1 MMKNNKGLLSKI
13 YATLVYIFLYLPI
26 FVLVVFS
33 FNKSKLNATFT
44 GFTLDWYKNLINNT
58 QILEALKNSLIIAF
72 ISTFFAVIIGT
83 LAAIGMYRYKFKGKR
98 AMEGLLYIP
107 VVIPEI
113 VMGISMLAFFSS
125 LNLSAGLITLILAH
139 ITFCI
144 SYVIIVVRAR
154 LDGFDSALEEAAQD
168 LGATPWQTLTKVTL
182 PVISPGIISGAL
194 LAFTLSLDDVIISFF
209 AAGPDSNTL
218 PLKIFSMVKFGVTP
232 EINALSTVMMVFTLS
247 MVVIA
252 EGIRRNMLKNK
263 KVKKTLC
270 FIVIL
275 LMVTGIGFTIFG
287 NTSKTEKQVL
297 NIFNWSEFLPQSVI
311 EQFEKEYNVKV
322 NYSTFSSN
330 EEMLAKLMGG
340 NVPYDLV
347 VTSDYA
353 IEIMTKQKLVQPI
366 DKNNVPN
373 LANIDKNVLDLD
385 FDPKNTYSLPYMW
398 GGNNI
403 VIDKTKI
410 TKKITSFDDLWD
422 SQFKNSMVIL
432 DDPRVMIGLA
442 LQKNGY
448 SINTKNPKELQKAK
462 EDLIKLMPNVKAFD
476 SESPKTLLINGEASI
491 GYVWGTEA
499 YLAKLENPN
508 LEVVLTKEG
517 VIPQYDN
524 FVIPKK
530 AKNKK
535 LAEEFINFIYKPE
548 ISAQVSEEFP
558 YANPNKAA
566 YPLMDKDKLND
577 IAVYPPREAVEGKE
591 LIKDVGETT
600 KLYDDIWTEIK
611 NNKK

>member
-263 KVKKTLC
+263 KVKKALS

-577 IAVYPPREAVEGKE
+577 IAVYPPREAVEGNE

-611 NNKK
+611 NSKK

>member
-125 LNLSAGLITLILAH
+125 LNLPAGLITLILAH

-232 EINALSTVMMVFTLS
+232 EINALSTLMMVFTLS

-263 KVKKTLC
+263 KVKKALS

-577 IAVYPPREAVEGKE
+577 IAVYPPREAVEGNE

-611 NNKK
+611 NSKK

>member
-1 MMKNNKGLLSKI
+1 MKKNKSLLSKI
-13 YATLVYIFLYLPI
+13 YATLVYAFLYLPI
-26 FVLVVFS
+26 IVLIVFS

-58 QILEALKNSLIIAF
+58 QILEALKNSLVIAF

-83 LAAIGMYRYKFKGKR
+83 LAAIGMYRYKFKGKG

-125 LNLSAGLITLILAH
+125 LNLPAGIITLILAH

-154 LDGFDSALEEAAQD
+154 LDGFDAALEEAAQD

-182 PVISPGIISGAL
+182 PVIAPGIISGAL

-263 KVKKTLC
+263 KVKKALS

-275 LMVTGIGFTIFG
+275 LMVTGMSFTIFG
-287 NTSKTEKQVL
+287 NTAKTEKQVL

-373 LANIDKNVLDLD
+373 LANIDENVLDLA

-422 SQFKNSMVIL
+422 SEFKNSMVIL

-448 SINTKNPKELQKAK
+448 SINSKNPKELQKAK

-577 IAVYPPREAVEGKE
+577 IAVYPPREAVEGNE

-611 NNKK
+611 NSKK

>member
-1 MMKNNKGLLSKI
+1 MKNNKGLLSKI

-125 LNLSAGLITLILAH
+125 LNLPAGLITLILAH

-182 PVISPGIISGAL
+182 PVIAPGIISGAL

-263 KVKKTLC
+263 KVKKALS

-373 LANIDKNVLDLD
+373 LANIDKNVLDLA

-577 IAVYPPREAVEGKE
+577 IAVYPPREAVEGNE

-611 NNKK
+611 NSKK

>member
-125 LNLSAGLITLILAH
+125 LNLPAGLITLILAH

-218 PLKIFSMVKFGVTP
+218 PLKIFSMVKFGVNP

-263 KVKKTLC
+263 KVKKALS

-275 LMVTGIGFTIFG
+275 LMVTGMGFTIFS
-287 NTSKTEKQVL
+287 NTAKTEKQVL
-297 NIFNWSEFLPQSVI
+297 NIFNWSEFLPQSVV

-366 DKNNVPN
+366 DKNNISN
-373 LANIDKNVLDLD
+373 LANIDENVLDLA

-448 SINTKNPKELQKAK
+448 SINSKNPKELQKAK

-577 IAVYPPREAVEGKE
+577 IAVYPPREAVEGNE

-611 NNKK
+611 NSKK

>member
-1 MMKNNKGLLSKI
+1 MMKNNRSLLSKI
-13 YATLVYIFLYLPI
+13 YATLVYVFLYLPI

-44 GFTLDWYKNLINNT
+44 GFTLDWYKNLINNV

-125 LNLSAGLITLILAH
+125 LNLPAGLITLILAH

-154 LDGFDSALEEAAQD
+154 LDGFDAALEEAAQD

-263 KVKKTLC
+263 KVKKTLS

-275 LMVTGIGFTIFG
+275 LMVTGMGFTIFG
-287 NTSKTEKQVL
+287 NTAKTEKQVL

-353 IEIMTKQKLVQPI
+353 IEIMTKQKLIQPI

-373 LANIDKNVLDLD
+373 LANIDKNVLDLA

-422 SQFKNSMVIL
+422 SEFKNSMVIL

-448 SINTKNPKELQKAK
+448 SINSKNPKELQKAK

-577 IAVYPPREAVEGKE
+577 IAVYPPREAVEGNE
-591 LIKDVGETT
+591 LIKDVGKTT

-611 NNKK
+611 NSKR

>member
-1 MMKNNKGLLSKI
+1 MMKSNKGLLSKI
-13 YATLVYIFLYLPI
+13 YATLVYVFLYLPI

-44 GFTLDWYKNLINNT
+44 GFTLDWYKNLINNV
-58 QILEALKNSLIIAF
+58 QILEALKNSLIIVF

-125 LNLSAGLITLILAH
+125 LNLPAGLITLILAH

-154 LDGFDSALEEAAQD
+154 LDGFDAALEEAAQD
-168 LGATPWQTLTKVTL
+168 LGATPWQTLTKITL

-263 KVKKTLC
+263 KVKKTLS

-275 LMVTGIGFTIFG
+275 LMVTGMGFTIFG
-287 NTSKTEKQVL
+287 NTAKTEKQVL

-353 IEIMTKQKLVQPI
+353 IEIMTKQKLIQPI

-373 LANIDKNVLDLD
+373 LANIDKNVLDLA

-422 SQFKNSMVIL
+422 SEFKNSMVIL

-448 SINTKNPKELQKAK
+448 SINSKNPKELQKAK

-577 IAVYPPREAVEGKE
+577 IAVYPPREAVEGNE

-611 NNKK
+611 NSKR

>member
-1 MMKNNKGLLSKI
+1 MKNNKGLLSKI

-263 KVKKTLC
+263 KVKKALS

-577 IAVYPPREAVEGKE
+577 IAVYPPREAVEGNE

-611 NNKK
+611 NSKK

>member
-1 MMKNNKGLLSKI
+1 MKSNKGLLSKI
-13 YATLVYIFLYLPI
+13 YATLVYVFLYLPI

-44 GFTLDWYKNLINNT
+44 GFTLDWYKNLINNV

-125 LNLSAGLITLILAH
+125 LNLPAGLITLILAH

-154 LDGFDSALEEAAQD
+154 LDGFDAALEEAAQD

-263 KVKKTLC
+263 KVKKTLSI
-270 FIVIL
+270 IVIL
-275 LMVTGIGFTIFG
+275 LMVTGVGFTIFG
-287 NTSKTEKQVL
+287 NTAKTEKQVL

-353 IEIMTKQKLVQPI
+353 IEIMTKQKLIQPI

-373 LANIDKNVLDLD
+373 LSNIDKNVLDLA
-385 FDPKNTYSLPYMW
+385 FDPKNIYSLPYMW

-410 TKKITSFDDLWD
+410 TKKITSFNDLWD

-577 IAVYPPREAVEGKE
+577 IAVYPPREAVEGNE

-611 NNKK
+611 NSKK

>member
-263 KVKKTLC
+263 KVKKALS

-422 SQFKNSMVIL
+422 NQFKNSMVIL

-558 YANPNKAA
+558 YANPNKVA

-577 IAVYPPREAVEGKE
+577 IAVYPPREAVEGNE

-611 NNKK
+611 NSKK

>member
-1 MMKNNKGLLSKI
+1 MNNNKNLLSKI
-13 YATLVYIFLYLPI
+13 YAALVYIFLYLPI
-26 FVLVVFS
+26 LVLVVFS

-44 GFTLDWYKNLINNT
+44 GFTLDWYKSLIHND
-58 QILEALKNSLIIAF
+58 QILEALKNSLVIAF
-72 ISTFFAVIIGT
+72 VSTFFAVIIGT
-83 LAAIGMYRYKFKGKR
+83 LAAIGMYRYKFKGKK

-125 LNLSAGLITLILAH
+125 LHLDAGLITLILAH

-144 SYVIIVVRAR
+144 SYVVIVVRAR
-154 LDGFDSALEEAAQD
+154 LDGFDSALEEAAED

-263 KVKKTLC
+263 KVKTVLSA
-270 FIVIL
+270 IVIL
-275 LMVTGIGFTIFG
+275 LMVSGVGFTIFG
-287 NTSKTEKQVL
+287 NTAKAEKQVL
-297 NIFNWSEFLPQSVI
+297 NVFNWSEFLPQSVI
-311 EQFEKEYNVKV
+311 DQFEKEYNVKV

-330 EEMLAKLMGG
+330 EEMIAKLMGG

-347 VTSDYA
+347 VASDYA
-353 IEIMTKQKLVQPI
+353 IEIMTKQKLIQPI
-366 DKNNVPN
+366 NKNDIAN
-373 LANIDKNVLDLD
+373 LGNIDKNVLNLP

-398 GGNNI
+398 GGNYI
-403 VIDKTKI
+403 VVNRSKI
-410 TKKITSFDDLWD
+410 KKKITSFNDLWD
-422 SQFKNSMVIL
+422 SHFKNSMVIL
-432 DDPRVMIGLA
+432 DDPRIMIGLA

-448 SINTKNPKELQKAK
+448 SINTRNPKELKKAK

-476 SESPKTLLINGEASI
+476 SDSPKTLLINGEASI

-517 VIPQYDN
+517 VVPQYDN
-524 FVIPKK
+524 FVIPRK

-535 LAEEFINFIYKPE
+535 LAQEFINFIYKPE
-548 ISAQVSEEFP
+548 VSVQVSEEFP

-566 YPLMDKDKLND
+566 YRLMDKNKLND
-577 IAVYPPREAVEGKE
+577 IAIYPPRKAVQGNE
-591 LIKDVGETT
+591 LIKDVGSST

-611 NNKK
+611 NSKK

>member
-1 MMKNNKGLLSKI
+1 MMKSNKGLLSKI
-13 YATLVYIFLYLPI
+13 YATLVYVFLYLPI

-44 GFTLDWYKNLINNT
+44 GFTLDWYKNLINNV

-125 LNLSAGLITLILAH
+125 LNLPAGLITLILAH

-154 LDGFDSALEEAAQD
+154 LDGFDAALEEAAQD

-263 KVKKTLC
+263 KVKKTLS

-275 LMVTGIGFTIFG
+275 LMVTGVGFTIFG
-287 NTSKTEKQVL
+287 NTAKTEKQVL

-353 IEIMTKQKLVQPI
+353 IEIMTKQKLIQPI

-373 LANIDKNVLDLD
+373 LANIDKNVLDLA

-422 SQFKNSMVIL
+422 SEFKNSMVIL

-448 SINTKNPKELQKAK
+448 SINSKNPKELQKAK
-462 EDLIKLMPNVKAFD
+462 EDLVKLMPNVKAFD

-535 LAEEFINFIYKPE
+535 LAEEFINFIYKSE

-577 IAVYPPREAVEGKE
+577 IAVYPPREAVEGNE

-611 NNKK
+611 NSKR

>member
-1 MMKNNKGLLSKI
+1 MKSNKGLLSKI
-13 YATLVYIFLYLPI
+13 YATLVYVFLYLPI

-44 GFTLDWYKNLINNT
+44 GFTLDWYKNLINNV

-83 LAAIGMYRYKFKGKR
+83 LAAIGMYRYKFKGKG

-125 LNLSAGLITLILAH
+125 LNLPAGLITLILAH

-154 LDGFDSALEEAAQD
+154 LDGFDAALEEAAQD

-182 PVISPGIISGAL
+182 PVIAPGIISGAL

-263 KVKKTLC
+263 KVKKALS

-275 LMVTGIGFTIFG
+275 LIVTGMGFTIFG
-287 NTSKTEKQVL
+287 NTAKTEKQVL

-577 IAVYPPREAVEGKE
+577 IAVYPPREAVEGNE

-611 NNKK
+611 NSKR

>member
-1 MMKNNKGLLSKI
+1 MKKNKSLLSKI
-13 YATLVYIFLYLPI
+13 YAILVYAFLYLPI
-26 FVLVVFS
+26 LVLVAFS

-83 LAAIGMYRYKFKGKR
+83 LAAIGMYRYKFKGKK

-125 LNLSAGLITLILAH
+125 LNLPAGLITLILAH

-218 PLKIFSMVKFGVTP
+218 PLKIFAMVKFGVTP

-263 KVKKTLC
+263 KVKKALS
-270 FIVIL
+270 FVVIL
-275 LMVTGIGFTIFG
+275 LMITGVGFTIFG
-287 NTSKTEKQVL
+287 NTTKTEKQVL
-297 NIFNWSEFLPQSVI
+297 NIFNWSEFLPQSVV

-373 LANIDKNVLDLD
+373 LSNIDKNVLDLA

-403 VIDKTKI
+403 VIDKTKV

-422 SQFKNSMVIL
+422 SQFKNSLVIL

-448 SINTKNPKELQKAK
+448 SINTKNSKELQKAK

-548 ISAQVSEEFP
+548 VSAQVSEEFP

-566 YPLMDKDKLND
+566 YNLMDKDKLND
-577 IAVYPPREAVEGKE
+577 IAVYPPREAVEGNE

-611 NNKK
+611 NSKK

>member
-1 MMKNNKGLLSKI
+1 MKKNKSLLSKI
-13 YATLVYIFLYLPI
+13 YAILVYAFLYLPI
-26 FVLVVFS
+26 LVLVAFS

-125 LNLSAGLITLILAH
+125 LNLPAGLITLILAH

-182 PVISPGIISGAL
+182 PVISPGIVSGAL

-218 PLKIFSMVKFGVTP
+218 PLKIFAMVKFGVTP

-263 KVKKTLC
+263 KVKKVLS
-270 FIVIL
+270 FVVIL
-275 LMVTGIGFTIFG
+275 LMITGVGFTIFG
-287 NTSKTEKQVL
+287 NTTKTEKQVL
-297 NIFNWSEFLPQSVI
+297 NIFNWSEFLSQSVV

-373 LANIDKNVLDLD
+373 LSNIDKNVLDLA

-403 VIDKTKI
+403 VIDKTKV

-577 IAVYPPREAVEGKE
+577 IAVYPPREAVEGNE

-611 NNKK
+611 NSKK

>member
-1 MMKNNKGLLSKI
+1 MMKSNKGLLSKI
-13 YATLVYIFLYLPI
+13 YATLVYVFLYLPI

-44 GFTLDWYKNLINNT
+44 GFTLDWYKNLINNV

-83 LAAIGMYRYKFKGKR
+83 LVAIGMYRYKFKGKR

-125 LNLSAGLITLILAH
+125 LNLPAGLITLILAH

-154 LDGFDSALEEAAQD
+154 LDGFDAALEEAAQD
-168 LGATPWQTLTKVTL
+168 LGATPWQTLTKITL

-263 KVKKTLC
+263 KVKKTLS

-275 LMVTGIGFTIFG
+275 LMVTGMGFTIFG
-287 NTSKTEKQVL
+287 NTAKTEKQVL

-353 IEIMTKQKLVQPI
+353 IEIMTKQKLIQPI

-373 LANIDKNVLDLD
+373 LANIDKNVLDLA

-422 SQFKNSMVIL
+422 SEFKNSMVIL

-448 SINTKNPKELQKAK
+448 SINSKNPKELQKAK

-577 IAVYPPREAVEGKE
+577 IAVYPPREAVEGNE

-611 NNKK
+611 NSKR

>member
-1 MMKNNKGLLSKI
+1 MKKNKSLLSKI
-13 YATLVYIFLYLPI
+13 YATLVYAFLYLPI
-26 FVLVVFS
+26 IVLIVFS

-58 QILEALKNSLIIAF
+58 QILEALKNSLLIAF

-83 LAAIGMYRYKFKGKR
+83 LAAIGMYRYKFKGKG

-125 LNLSAGLITLILAH
+125 LNLPAGIITLILAH

-168 LGATPWQTLTKVTL
+168 LGAIPWQTLTKVTL
-182 PVISPGIISGAL
+182 PVIAPGIISGAL

-263 KVKKTLC
+263 KVKKALS

-275 LMVTGIGFTIFG
+275 LMVTGMGFTIFG
-287 NTSKTEKQVL
+287 NTAKTEKQVL

-373 LANIDKNVLDLD
+373 LANIDENVLDLA

-422 SQFKNSMVIL
+422 SEFKNSMVIL

-448 SINTKNPKELQKAK
+448 SINSKNPKELQKAK

-577 IAVYPPREAVEGKE
+577 IAVYPPREAIEGNE

-611 NNKK
+611 NSKK

>member
-1 MMKNNKGLLSKI
+1 MMKSNKGLLSKI
-13 YATLVYIFLYLPI
+13 YATLVYVFLYLPI

-44 GFTLDWYKNLINNT
+44 GFTLDWYKNLINNV

-125 LNLSAGLITLILAH
+125 LNLPAGLITLILAH

-154 LDGFDSALEEAAQD
+154 LDGFDAALEEAAQD

-263 KVKKTLC
+263 KVKKILS

-287 NTSKTEKQVL
+287 NTAKTEKQVL

-353 IEIMTKQKLVQPI
+353 IEIMTKQKLIQPI

-373 LANIDKNVLDLD
+373 LSNIDKNVLDLA

-410 TKKITSFDDLWD
+410 TKKITSFNDLWD

-476 SESPKTLLINGEASI
+476 SESPKTLLINGESSI

-548 ISAQVSEEFP
+548 VSAQVSEEFP

-566 YPLMDKDKLND
+566 YPLMDKNKLND
-577 IAVYPPREAVEGKE
+577 IAVYPPREAIEGNE
-591 LIKDVGETT
+591 LIQDVGETT

-611 NNKK
+611 NSKK

>member
-1 MMKNNKGLLSKI
+1 MKNNKGLLSKI
-13 YATLVYIFLYLPI
+13 YAALVYIFLYLPI

-44 GFTLDWYKNLINNT
+44 GFTLDWYKNLINNI

-125 LNLSAGLITLILAH
+125 LNLPAGLITLILAH

-263 KVKKTLC
+263 KVKKVLS

-373 LANIDKNVLDLD
+373 LANIDKNVLDLA

-448 SINTKNPKELQKAK
+448 SINSKNPKELQKAK

-577 IAVYPPREAVEGKE
+577 IAVYPPREAVEGNE

-611 NNKK
+611 NSKK

>member
-1 MMKNNKGLLSKI
+1 MKKNKSLLSKI
-13 YATLVYIFLYLPI
+13 YAILVYAFLYLPI
-26 FVLVVFS
+26 LVLVAFS

-44 GFTLDWYKNLINNT
+44 GFTLDWYKRLINNT

-72 ISTFFAVIIGT
+72 VSTFFAVIIGT
-83 LAAIGMYRYKFKGKR
+83 LAAIGMYRYKFKGKK
-98 AMEGLLYIP
+98 AIEGLLYIP

-125 LNLSAGLITLILAH
+125 LNLPAGLITLILAH

-154 LDGFDSALEEAAQD
+154 LDGFDAALEEAAQD

-247 MVVIA
+247 VVAIA

-263 KVKKTLC
+263 KVKKALS
-270 FIVIL
+270 FVVIL
-275 LMVTGIGFTIFG
+275 LMTTGIGFTIFG
-287 NTSKTEKQVL
+287 HTTKTEKQVL
-297 NIFNWSEFLPQSVI
+297 NIFNWLEFLPQSVI

-353 IEIMTKQKLVQPI
+353 IEIMTKQQLIQPI

-373 LANIDKNVLDLD
+373 LANIDKNVLNLS
-385 FDPKNTYSLPYMW
+385 FDPQNTYSLPYMW

-403 VIDKTKI
+403 VIDKTKV
-410 TKKITSFDDLWD
+410 TKKITSFADLWD

-566 YPLMDKDKLND
+566 YPLIDKDKLND
-577 IAVYPPREAVEGKE
+577 IAVYPPREAVEGNE

-611 NNKK
+611 NSKK

>member
-125 LNLSAGLITLILAH
+125 LNLPAGLITLILAH

-263 KVKKTLC
+263 KVKKALS

-373 LANIDKNVLDLD
+373 LANIDKNVLDLA

-577 IAVYPPREAVEGKE
+577 IAVYPPREAVEGNE

-611 NNKK
+611 NSKK

>member
-125 LNLSAGLITLILAH
+125 LNLPAGLITLILAH

-263 KVKKTLC
+263 KVKKALS

-373 LANIDKNVLDLD
+373 LANIDKNVLDLA

-448 SINTKNPKELQKAK
+448 SINSKNPKELQKAK
-462 EDLIKLMPNVKAFD
+462 EDLMKLMPNVKAFD

-548 ISAQVSEEFP
+548 VSAQVSEEFP

-566 YPLMDKDKLND
+566 YPLMEKDKLND
-577 IAVYPPREAVEGKE
+577 IAVYPPREAVEGNE
-591 LIKDVGETT
+591 LIQDVGETT

-611 NNKK
+611 NSKK

>member
-83 LAAIGMYRYKFKGKR
+83 LAAIGMYRYKFKGKK

-125 LNLSAGLITLILAH
+125 LNLPAGLITLILAH

-144 SYVIIVVRAR
+144 SYVVIVVRAR

-263 KVKKTLC
+263 KVKKALS

-275 LMVTGIGFTIFG
+275 LMVTGVGFTIFG
-287 NTSKTEKQVL
+287 NTAKTEKQVL

-353 IEIMTKQKLVQPI
+353 IEIMTKQKLIQPI

-373 LANIDKNVLDLD
+373 LSNIDKNVLDLA

-577 IAVYPPREAVEGKE
+577 IAVYPPREAIEGNE

-611 NNKK
+611 NSKK

>member
-1 MMKNNKGLLSKI
+1 MMKSNKGLLSKI
-13 YATLVYIFLYLPI
+13 YATLVYVFLYLPI

-44 GFTLDWYKNLINNT
+44 GFTLDWYKNLINNV

-125 LNLSAGLITLILAH
+125 LNLPAGLITLILAH

-154 LDGFDSALEEAAQD
+154 LDGFDAALEEAAQD

-263 KVKKTLC
+263 KVKKILS

-287 NTSKTEKQVL
+287 NTAKTEKQVL

-353 IEIMTKQKLVQPI
+353 IEIMTKQKLIQPI

-373 LANIDKNVLDLD
+373 LSNIDKNVLDLA

-410 TKKITSFDDLWD
+410 TKKITSFNDLWD

-548 ISAQVSEEFP
+548 VSAQVSEEFP

-566 YPLMDKDKLND
+566 YPLMDKNKLND
-577 IAVYPPREAVEGKE
+577 IAVYPPREAIEGNE
-591 LIKDVGETT
+591 LIQDVGETT

-611 NNKK
+611 NSKK

>member
-1 MMKNNKGLLSKI
+1 MKNNKGLLSKI

-125 LNLSAGLITLILAH
+125 LNLPAGLITLILAH

-263 KVKKTLC
+263 KVKKALS

-373 LANIDKNVLDLD
+373 LANIDKNVLDLA

-577 IAVYPPREAVEGKE
+577 IAVYPPREAVEGNE

-611 NNKK
+611 NSKK

>member
-1 MMKNNKGLLSKI
+1 MKKNKSLLSKI
-13 YATLVYIFLYLPI
+13 YAILVYAFLYLPI

-83 LAAIGMYRYKFKGKR
+83 LAAIGMYRYKFKGKK

-125 LNLSAGLITLILAH
+125 LNLPAGLITLILAH

-218 PLKIFSMVKFGVTP
+218 PLKIFAMVKFGVTP

-263 KVKKTLC
+263 KVKKALS
-270 FIVIL
+270 FVVIL
-275 LMVTGIGFTIFG
+275 LMITGVGFTIFG
-287 NTSKTEKQVL
+287 NTTKTEKQVL
-297 NIFNWSEFLPQSVI
+297 NIFNWSEFLPQSVV

-373 LANIDKNVLDLD
+373 LSNIDKNVLDLA

-403 VIDKTKI
+403 VIDKTKV

-422 SQFKNSMVIL
+422 SQFKNSLVIL

-548 ISAQVSEEFP
+548 VSAQVSEEFP

-577 IAVYPPREAVEGKE
+577 IAVYPPREAVEGNE
-591 LIKDVGETT
+591 IIKDVGETT

-611 NNKK
+611 NSKK

>member
-113 VMGISMLAFFSS
+113 VMGISMIAFFSS
-125 LNLSAGLITLILAH
+125 LNLPAGLITLILAH

-263 KVKKTLC
+263 KVKKALS

-373 LANIDKNVLDLD
+373 LANIDKNVLDLA

-422 SQFKNSMVIL
+422 SQFENSMVIL

-577 IAVYPPREAVEGKE
+577 IAVYPPREAVEGNE

-611 NNKK
+611 NSKK

>member
-1 MMKNNKGLLSKI
+1 MKNNKGLLSKI

-125 LNLSAGLITLILAH
+125 LNLPAGLITLILAH

-263 KVKKTLC
+263 KVKKALS

-275 LMVTGIGFTIFG
+275 LMVTGMGFTIFS
-287 NTSKTEKQVL
+287 NTAKTEKQVL
-297 NIFNWSEFLPQSVI
+297 NIFNWSEFLPQSVV

-366 DKNNVPN
+366 DKNNISN
-373 LANIDKNVLDLD
+373 LANIDENVLDLA

-448 SINTKNPKELQKAK
+448 SINSKNPKELQKAK

-577 IAVYPPREAVEGKE
+577 IAVYPPREAVEGNE

-611 NNKK
+611 NSKK